1 MPSNDDTRTKVKTD
15 QQQETG
21 PWDTALDQLRQWDP
35 KCAETCVNMSTNP
48 WTSGVL
54 PRKTVELISVAL
66 NVACTN
72 LNADGTRR
80 HIRAALDAGA
90 TREEI
95 LMVFKM
101 ASVMSIHS
109 CTLGAS
115 NSSRRPP
122 WGSWKRRVTNGKSV

>member
-1 MPSNDDTRTKVKTD
+1 MSSNEDSKTKMTAD

-21 PWDTALDQLRQWDP
+21 PWDATLDQLRDWDP
-35 KCAETCVNMSTNP
+35 KWAETCMNMSTNP

-54 PRKTVELISVAL
+54 PRKTIELICVAL
-66 NVACTN
+66 NVACAS

-101 ASVMSIHS
+101 ASVMSVHS
-109 CTLGAS
+109 
-115 NSSRRPP
+115 
-122 WGSWKRRVTNGKSV
+122 

>member
-1 MPSNDDTRTKVKTD
+1 
-15 QQQETG
+15 
-21 PWDTALDQLRQWDP
+21 
-35 KCAETCVNMSTNP
+35 MSTNP
-48 WTSGVL
+48 WTSDAL

-101 ASVMSIHS
+101 ASLMSIHS

-115 NSSRRPP
+115 ILLEEATMGLLDEASEERKKRLKNPEATPARDKMRAAGQ
-122 WGSWKRRVTNGKSV
+122 WNQALGSVS